1 MLARCRGFV
10 VAAAAY
16 RGFRVARRSATIG
29 REYIMLALQV
39 FC

>member
-10 VAAAAY
+10 VAAY
-16 RGFRVARRSATIG
+16 RSFRVTRRSATIG
-29 REYIMLALQV
+29 KEYIMLALQV

>member
-10 VAAAAY
+10 VAAH

-29 REYIMLALQV
+29 KEYILLALQV